1 MPKLSV
7 LIPVYNVEP
16 YLRHCL
22 DTVLG
27 QSWQDMEVIAVND
40 GSKDGS
46 LAILR
51 EYEKRDSRLVVIDQP
66 NKGVSAARNACLK
79 HAQGDF
85 ILFIDADDW
94 IEKEMLEQMLQEFEV
109 HPEADIVFCCNAVTN
124 SENAAPLCV
133 TQLSDELWPPER
145 QRREFLLHRTLTGML
160 WNKMMRRR
168 LFEGLLFDEAVGF
181 GEDAQM
187 LWKVLKR
194 SRNMKCMPQVLYYHR
209 INDAS
214 ISGTFSESRFA
225 ALKVWQEIADDPSC
239 TAGERRQALFHL
251 AANAT
256 YFLYEMRRAGHK
268 NKEYEAIMRR
278 LVRKHLLLILTMR
291 CSIKHKLYAAA
302 VAAGIA

>member
-1 MPKLSV
+1 MPKISV
-7 LIPVYNVEP
+7 LIPVYNIEP

-40 GSKDGS
+40 GSRDSS

-79 HAQGDF
+79 HAQGEF

-94 IEKEMLEQMLQEFEV
+94 IEKEMLERMLQEFEA

-124 SENAAPLCV
+124 SENAAPLRV

-145 QRREFLLHRTLTGML
+145 QRREFLLHRMLTGML

-168 LFEGLLFDEAVGF
+168 LFEGLLFDETVGF

-194 SRNMKCMPQVLYYHR
+194 SRSMKCMPQVLYYHR

-225 ALKVWQEIADDPSC
+225 ALKVWQKIADDPSC
-239 TAGERRQALFHL
+239 TAGERKQAFFHL
-251 AANAT
+251 ATGAN
-256 YFLYEMRRAGHK
+256 YSLYEMRRAGHE
-268 NKEYEAIMRR
+268 NKKYEEIMRSI
-278 LVRKHLLLILTMR
+278 VRKHLLLILTMR
-291 CSIKHKLYAAA
+291 CSIKQKLYAAA